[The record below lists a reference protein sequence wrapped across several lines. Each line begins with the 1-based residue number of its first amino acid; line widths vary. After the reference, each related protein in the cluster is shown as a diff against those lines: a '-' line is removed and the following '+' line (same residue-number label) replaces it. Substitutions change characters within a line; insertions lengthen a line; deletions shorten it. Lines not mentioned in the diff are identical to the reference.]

1 MVNRVNRVGTASGKI
16 QIPKAKSYEGYGNVI
31 SFSFVTKIVK
41 VCSLSLYIY
50 IHRNSGIPMAP
61 YVSRGGETGTIF
73 KAVKIAFT
81 TCSEN
86 AADSIQFTPK
96 YFYKP
101 TSSLFYFIY
110 FFNS

>member
-1 MVNRVNRVGTASGKI
+1 
-16 QIPKAKSYEGYGNVI
+16 
-31 SFSFVTKIVK
+31 
-41 VCSLSLYIY
+41 
-50 IHRNSGIPMAP
+50 MAP

-101 TSSLFYFIY
+101 TPSFYYYY
-110 FFNS
+110 FYKSKLSIPHDL